1 MIFINGQ
8 TIYANMLNR
17 NQLLELR
24 KKYLSPSLSLSYD
37 KPLHIV
43 RAKGQFLYDSKGD
56 RYLDAVN
63 NIQHVGHCHPKVVS
77 AASEQYGILNTNT
90 RYLDETVIN
99 YAKDLTNYLPNG
111 LTTCFFTNSGSESN
125 DLALRLARTAT
136 DSKETIVLDGAYHG
150 HVSSLIDISPY
161 KHNSK
166 GGSGPPSYVHT
177 VPMPDSYRG
186 KYRGEEAL
194 TGYIDELKNILYSIK
209 KNGKNISAFV
219 VESIMGCGGQLIL
232 PDGFLERAFELVRD
246 EGGVCIADEVQIGFG
261 RVGSKFWGF
270 ETANVQPD
278 IVTMGKSMGNGHPLS
293 VVVTKKQIADKFNN
307 GMEYFNSFGGNPV
320 SCAVGKAVLNVIE
333 DEKLQQNA
341 HKVGEYLLKELKQ
354 LQGEFPLIGQVR
366 GMGLFIG
373 IELIKEKSK
382 LIPAHAEA
390 EKVVNE
396 MMRKRILLST
406 DGPDHNV
413 IKIKPPMVFSTENA
427 DELVLN
433 LSEVLGN
440 M

>member
-1 MIFINGQ
+1 
-8 TIYANMLNR
+8 MLNR

-90 RYLDETVIN
+90 RYLDETVIS

-161 KHNSK
+161 KHNSR

-177 VPMPDSYRG
+177 IPMPDSYRG

-194 TGYIDELKNILYSIK
+194 TGYIDELKNILYLIK

-232 PDGFLERAFELVRD
+232 PDGFLENAFELVRD

-293 VVVTKKQIADKFNN
+293 VVVAKKQIADKFNN

-341 HKVGEYLLKELKQ
+341 HKVGEYLLKELKR

-413 IKIKPPMVFSTENA
+413 IKIKPPMIFSIENA

-440 M
+440 I

>member
-1 MIFINGQ
+1 
-8 TIYANMLNR
+8 MLNR
-17 NQLLELR
+17 NQLLEMR

-43 RAKGQFLYDSKGD
+43 RAKGQFLYDSEGD

-246 EGGVCIADEVQIGFG
+246 EGGICIADEVQIGFG

-341 HKVGEYLLKELKQ
+341 HKVGEYLLEKLKQ

>member
-1 MIFINGQ
+1 
-8 TIYANMLNR
+8 MLNR

-90 RYLDETVIN
+90 RYLDETVIS

-136 DSKETIVLDGAYHG
+136 NSKETIVLDGAYHG

-161 KHNSK
+161 KHNSR

-177 VPMPDSYRG
+177 IPMPDSYRG

-194 TGYIDELKNILYSIK
+194 TGYIDELKNILYLIK

-232 PDGFLERAFELVRD
+232 PDRFLERAFELVRD

-261 RVGSKFWGF
+261 RVGSKFWGS

-293 VVVTKKQIADKFNN
+293 VVVAKKQIADRFNN

-341 HKVGEYLLKELKQ
+341 HKVGEYLLEELKR

-413 IKIKPPMVFSTENA
+413 IKIKPPMVFSAENA

-440 M
+440 I